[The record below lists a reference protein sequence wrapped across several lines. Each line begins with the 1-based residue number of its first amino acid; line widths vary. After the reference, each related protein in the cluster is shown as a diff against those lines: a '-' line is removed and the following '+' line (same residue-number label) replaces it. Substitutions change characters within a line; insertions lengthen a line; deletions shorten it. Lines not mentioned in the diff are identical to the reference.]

1 MKIALS
7 NSKVWMQ
14 IFILMEF
21 TDNSKLWSVWGI
33 SNNREEIFSKDS
45 NRTIFKEIFKIYK
58 KMLFMNN

>member
-14 IFILMEF
+14 IFVLMEF

-33 SNNREEIFSKDS
+33 SNNRKEIFSKDS
-45 NRTIFKEIFKIYK
+45 NSTIFKEIFKIYK
-58 KMLFMNN
+58 KMLF

>member
-33 SNNREEIFSKDS
+33 SNNRKEIFLKDS
-45 NRTIFKEIFKIYK
+45 NSTIFKEIFKIYK
-58 KMLFMNN
+58 KMLF